1 MPNPRQ
7 GSVEKLNRVPLPS
20 NSLPNQDQ
28 ITKVSAKPKLVV
40 TTELWEEAKIE
51 IARLKHQLSEKDDVI
66 AKYKKEVKQIL
77 RQI

>member
-1 MPNPRQ
+1 MPIPRQ

-28 ITKVSAKPKLVV
+28 ITKVSAKPKLEV
-40 TTELWEEAKIE
+40 TTELWEEAKNE

-66 AKYKKEVKQIL
+66 AKYKKEVKQASD
-77 RQI
+77 

>member
-1 MPNPRQ
+1 MLIPRQ

-28 ITKVSAKPKLVV
+28 ITKVSAKPKLEV

-66 AKYKKEVKQIL
+66 AKYKKEVKQASD
-77 RQI
+77 

>member
-1 MPNPRQ
+1 MPIPRQ

-28 ITKVSAKPKLVV
+28 ITKVSAKPKPEV

-51 IARLKHQLSEKDDVI
+51 IARLKQQLSEKDDVI
-66 AKYKKEVKQIL
+66 AKFKKEVKQASD
-77 RQI
+77 